1 MSFTSSARV
10 PCAARPPIGLVF
22 LLSAL
27 CGCGSGADPA
37 KDPQAA
43 GLKKREAV
51 RVRVEPLAQRE
62 MVRTLE
68 STTVVES
75 EKEISL
81 VPRTRG
87 TLVELKVEEGDTVE
101 AGAVLARMDPREGQ
115 AAVDAARVALKE
127 AQDNDARLV
136 IMEREAA
143 ARVENTRLAM
153 EQKQR
158 EYDRNAKAAGVIS
171 EQVLDQ
177 LRLSRDMA
185 KSEHESAKLADERAQ
200 ADARASKTQ
209 QEKAELS
216 LQRAQLDLSYTEI
229 VAPFAGVVA
238 QRNIKVGDQ
247 LGSMSQMA
255 ATRAFVLTDVQN
267 LRAVFYR
274 PQRELALFQPAG
286 NLQDGLSAIEI
297 RATAEALPGVQFRGK
312 IQLVSPSIDA
322 QSGNFRVT
330 VRLEPATE
338 KDTAHKLLPG
348 MLIKLSIVTDR
359 HTGALVVPKRALR
372 REGEA
377 NMVFVVRDGRARR
390 IEVEEGFGSD
400 DDVEV
405 LPRNGATLAAGEPI
419 VVVGNRELEDGAEVE
434 LESTPESK
442 PAAAPE
448 APGSET
454 PAKG

>member
-1 MSFTSSARV
+1 MSFSSSARV
-10 PCAARPPIGLVF
+10 RCAARPPIGLVF
-22 LLSAL
+22 LLCAL
-27 CGCGSGADPA
+27 CACSSGADPA
-37 KDPQAA
+37 QDPQAA
-43 GLKKREAV
+43 GLKKREAA
-51 RVRVEPLAQRE
+51 RVRAEPLAQRE

-87 TLVELKVEEGDTVE
+87 TLIELKVEEGDTVE

-115 AAVDAARVALKE
+115 AAVDSARVALKE
-127 AQDNDARLV
+127 AQDDDARLA
-136 IMEREAA
+136 IMQREAA
-143 ARVENTRLAM
+143 ARVETTRLAM
-153 EQKQR
+153 DQKQR

-171 EQVLDQ
+171 EQALDQ
-177 LRLSRDMA
+177 LRLARDTA

-216 LQRAQLDLSYTEI
+216 LQRAQLELSYTEI

-255 ATRAFVLTDVQN
+255 ATRAFVLTDIQN

-274 PQRELALFQPAG
+274 PQRELSLFQPAG
-286 NLQDGLSAIEI
+286 NLQDGLAAIEI
-297 RATAEALPGVQFRGK
+297 RATAEALPGVQFRGR

-330 VRLEPATE
+330 VHLEPATE
-338 KDTAHKLLPG
+338 KDAAHKLLPG

-359 HTGALVVPKRALR
+359 HPNALVVPKRALR

-377 NMVFVVRDGRARR
+377 NLIFVVREGRARR
-390 IEVEEGFGSD
+390 VEVEEGFAGD
-400 DDVEV
+400 DEVEIR
-405 LPRNGATLAAGEPI
+405 PRGGATLSPGELV

-434 LESTPESK
+434 LESGPAAK

-448 APGSET
+448 VPGADAPS
-454 PAKG
+454 KG